1 MKTFKVYAESIVP
14 YYIVIEAENKTEA
27 YLKATKTPKD
37 QFSFAYEVKE
47 EEWHTSINDM
57 EEIMDFPTYIME
69 HHSKRFSA
77 DLVDAMEDVDLQ
89 DEYLDFYGLSERD
102 MV

>member
-14 YYIVIEAENKTEA
+14 YYIVVEAENKTEA

-37 QFSFAYEVKE
+37 QFSFAYEVKH
-47 EEWHTSINDM
+47 EEWHTNINDM
-57 EEIMDFPTYIME
+57 EEILDFPTWIME

-77 DLVDAMEDVDLQ
+77 DLTDAMEDTDLQ
-89 DEYLDFYGLSERD
+89 DDYMDFYGLSERD
-102 MV
+102 ML